1 MGGAYQLAGQS
12 AQFLEFHSAAAAAA
26 AVAAATGEVADA
38 EVKFHHSNESL
49 SRRADQ
55 LSV

>member
-12 AQFLEFHSAAAAAA
+12 AQFLEFHSAAAAA

-49 SRRADQ
+49 SRRADE